1 MNHYLHIFIAAI
13 LLTACQKESALQ
25 QFEQKLVEQGC
36 NVVTKDD
43 VANWIV
49 WWTPDSSLY
58 FKDLGLN
65 KQYTLY
71 SVQDSVKIDSV
82 NFVSFSGDIN
92 QPLSIILNI
101 IYDIDSISVTTD
113 NNAIII
119 YPDPYSDIWLSDNP
133 CVLLALPS
141 LKAVNINYQDSFIN
155 FINTYYIDYSGIVGE
170 IKFHVNTT
178 GDIDFGDDTLMVN
191 VIRGDYEYENL
202 SIPLIQLPKY
212 FAYHYKSEISEIANV
227 CNLIVDLYSETN
239 VSFKDF
245 EDKFFVKAV
254 HELQNYSTSQNT
266 SLENS
271 STDEFMNECIRE
283 IDDELIRLAFVHGKI
298 FNVSTGEMVEFLLK
312 RHEDI
317 SAEITK
323 TLLKARNIDEFLEIE
338 NLLNRP
344 QDQRVNDLV
353 MYISNRS

>member
-71 SVQDSVKIDSV
+71 SVQDSVKTDSV

-92 QPLSIILNI
+92 QPLSIIPNI

-170 IKFHVNTT
+170 VKFYVNTT

-212 FAYHYKSEISEIANV
+212 FAFHYKSEISEIANV
-227 CNLIVDLYSETN
+227 CNLIVNLYSETN
-239 VSFKDF
+239 VSFKDLG
-245 EDKFFVKAV
+245 DKFFVKAT
-254 HELQNYSTSQNT
+254 HELQNYYTSQNST
-266 SLENS
+266 LEYS
-271 STDEFMNECIRE
+271 SIDEFMNGIRK
-283 IDDELIRLAFVHGKI
+283 IDEVLIRLAFVRGAILKE
-298 FNVSTGEMVEFLLK
+298 STDEMVEFLLN
-312 RHEDI
+312 RHDDRNT
-317 SAEITK
+317 EITE
-323 TLLKARNIDEFLEIE
+323 TLIKAQDIDEFFKMET
-338 NLLNRP
+338 LLNRT
-344 QDQRVNDLV
+344 QDQRVSDLV
-353 MYISNRS
+353 MYISSRS